1 VETVDYFS
9 NHRLKLRFPWRLYH
23 EPIVRELRHAL
34 ELTDGAEVL
43 NLGSGPFLELAK
55 LPRHNKRFTLCDI
68 DGRALELA
76 KEIHGAALVAVDT
89 VVAGAPLP
97 YPDQRFDAVVSMDV
111 VEHLLDPL
119 PWLEGALRVLKPGG
133 LLFLTTPN
141 YASSSLR
148 VLENTVLEAVARGQ
162 GFSRRDLHPSKL
174 DTSKLSAL
182 LAAAGARNT
191 RIKRISFGWALAAF
205 ARR

>member
-1 VETVDYFS
+1 M
-9 NHRLKLRFPWRLYH
+9 
-23 EPIVRELRHAL
+23 RELRHAL